1 MAELASAKV
10 KNAINEMIEDIDKS
24 CMREMTVGNDLLA
37 YCSVYFKAHKI
48 IGIFLDCIMLDSV
61 HNAFNIYCIN

>member
-24 CMREMTVGNDLLA
+24 CMREMTVGIDLLA
-37 YCSVYFKAHKI
+37 YSNV
-48 IGIFLDCIMLDSV
+48 
-61 HNAFNIYCIN
+61 

>member
-37 YCSVYFKAHKI
+37 YSNVYFIARKI
-48 IGIFLDCIMLDSV
+48 IGVFRNRIILDSPTQCYV
-61 HNAFNIYCIN
+61 KTF